1 MPKIRPLEILLVQV
15 IIYLFLWIFDDYLA
29 SMLSLIIGGI
39 MLFILLMSL
48 VVELVERS
56 KVPRWYFY
64 FLGVSVLAP
73 LIAGLVYLLISGG
86 LGWMDK

>member
-1 MPKIRPLEILLVQV
+1 MRQIRPLEILLIQV
-15 IIYLFLWIFDDYLA
+15 VIYLFLWIFNDYLA
-29 SMLSLIIGGI
+29 TMLSLIIGSI
-39 MLFILLMSL
+39 MLFILLISL

-86 LGWMDK
+86 VGWMGK